1 MILVGAGRALA
12 RLTMSLLSRID
23 LMKRT
28 IIGSFLFLFC
38 LAPFLKAQENYT
50 RVAFDDGGVPGKQA
64 HLLSGD
70 SYTYPDMGAD
80 IDATVAFGEEVVFGY
95 DGLAPDARYRARI
108 VFVSDGQRVQSLF
121 AGESL
126 LRDRITLKAGGAV
139 VETIDLPA
147 ESFAKGRLFVRTRKL
162 EGPNAVVA
170 SIEILST
177 DATFLDP
184 LPEPPVPEFV
194 LPQLSPRPHSVDGTA
209 TPYLSLNGTWRFHPA
224 PPDRFEKTRGTDPG
238 WGDIEVPGQWTQQGY
253 TVDRAKAAAYVR
265 LFHLPTDWSGK
276 RIKLRCDA
284 VYSDATVYINGQEAG
299 RHLGG
304 FTPFEIDITDLVQEG
319 ENTIAMAVK
328 SHSLADTLASGIQ
341 YAAHDLGGIP
351 RKLYLIA
358 LPEVNLARFHV
369 ETWFD
374 DEYDDATLKV
384 LLEVANE
391 SPEPAGSTGP
401 LCVVL
406 SLREDPPWTEQDHA
420 AITHQLETP
429 PPGASVLHEIHLTVP
444 SPRKWHSETPDLYT
458 LSAQLRIGKRPLQEA
473 RVRFGF
479 RQVEVRGD
487 ELFVNGKPVKL
498 RGVCRHEVNPLLGRS
513 LTREDWWRD
522 AELFKKANC
531 NYIRT
536 SHYPPAE
543 EFIEACDTLGLF
555 VEQEAPLCWVG
566 HGANK
571 IWQTWDPH
579 NDEYFAYIQQC
590 ILEMIERDR
599 SHPSVIVW
607 SLANESAWGRN
618 WKWAN
623 ANAAA
628 ADPTRPRSFH
638 DQCYGGYN
646 NHGSN
651 EMPVANMHY
660 PGPAGAQKAADIE
673 RPLLFGEY
681 CHLNAYNRH
690 ELVTDPGVRDAWGR
704 GLRTMWETMWK
715 TKGILGGAL
724 WSGIDDSFFL
734 PDGLLVGYGT
744 WGPIDGWRRE
754 KPEYWH
760 MKKIYSPVRVHLD
773 QVTTDEGTLHI
784 PVENRHDALDLKD
797 LAIEWTAGDR
807 KGTCSVDVPPRAT
820 GTLEIPATDG
830 DLVITVRNPRMV
842 SADGKTGFTVD
853 EYRMPAQSEKESQRD
868 SRNAGIL
875 SSSIDQWTGKIIS
888 IASGKRT
895 ILTGGPDL
903 MILPLDNRGGT
914 QMTGQNQEFTPTTQ
928 TCSYWIADSTMI
940 EEGRKRRVISV
951 EGWYAEASGSYTLT
965 LYQSGEMELDYSFT
979 CKKEVNPRQIG
990 VVFTLPIEFDTLSWK
1005 REGIW
1010 SVYPP
1015 DHIGRNEGEAEAFP
1029 MDVRL
1034 GPSGPEWTP
1043 EWPYG
1048 SDTNEL
1054 GSNDFRSTKENIRWA
1069 SLTDGEGWGLCIRS
1083 DARHHIR
1090 AWVDMMVVR
1099 VLVAFYNN
1107 PGAERFFRSHA
1118 RLEDRPLKPGD
1129 TIADTIRFRLI
1140 EP

>member
-1 MILVGAGRALA
+1 M
-12 RLTMSLLSRID
+12 
-23 LMKRT
+23 
-28 IIGSFLFLFC
+28 
-38 LAPFLKAQENYT
+38 PY
-50 RVAFDDGGVPGKQA
+50 
-64 HLLSGD
+64 
-70 SYTYPDMGAD
+70 
-80 IDATVAFGEEVVFGY
+80 
-95 DGLAPDARYRARI
+95 
-108 VFVSDGQRVQSLF
+108 GQ
-121 AGESL
+121 
-126 LRDRITLKAGGAV
+126 
-139 VETIDLPA
+139 
-147 ESFAKGRLFVRTRKL
+147 
-162 EGPNAVVA
+162 
-170 SIEILST
+170 
-177 DATFLDP
+177 
-184 LPEPPVPEFV
+184 PVPV
-194 LPQLSPRPHSVDGTA
+194 LPLD
-209 TPYLSLNGTWRFHPA
+209 GTWRFNPDPPA
-224 PPDRFEKTRGTDPG
+224 GFEKGDGTGPG
-238 WGDIEVPGQWTQQGY
+238 WGDIEVPGQWAQQGY
-253 TVDRAKAAAYVR
+253 TVERGKAAGYVR
-265 LFHLPTDWSGK
+265 TFRPPGGK
-276 RIKLRCDA
+276 DTRIKLRCDA
-284 VYSDATVYINGQEAG
+284 VYSDASVYVNGKEAG
-299 RHLGG
+299 GHLGG
-304 FTPFEIDITDLVQEG
+304 FTPFELDITDLVHDG
-319 ENTIAMAVK
+319 ENTIALAVK

-351 RKLYLIA
+351 RKVSVFA
-358 LPEVNLARFHV
+358 LPLINVARFHV
-369 ETWFD
+369 ETRFD

-384 LLEVANE
+384 LLEIANE
-391 SPEPAGSTGP
+391 SGKNAGPIDVDLTLLDAPSVHHGPEKEKVTVP
-401 LCVVL
+401 LQIE
-406 SLREDPPWTEQDHA
+406 S
-420 AITHQLETP
+420 P
-429 PPGASVLHEIHLTVP
+429 PPGRSVLHEIDFEVD
-444 SPRKWHSETPDLYT
+444 SPKKWHAETPNIYSLT
-458 LSAQLRIGKRPLQEA
+458 AELRRGEKSLQNV

-479 RQVEVRGD
+479 RQVDVRGD
-487 ELFVNGKPVKL
+487 ELLVNGKPVKL
-498 RGVCRHEVNPLLGRS
+498 RGVCRHEVNPLRGRS

-543 EFIEACDTLGLF
+543 EFIEACDRVGLF

-607 SLANESAWGRN
+607 SLANESAWGQN

-646 NHGSN
+646 NHGSV

-660 PGPAGAQKAADIE
+660 PGPGGPQKAADIE

-704 GLRTMWETMWK
+704 GLRTMWEGMWK
-715 TKGILGGAL
+715 TGGILGGAL

-734 PDGLLVGYGT
+734 PNELTVGYGT

-760 MKKIYSPVRVHLD
+760 MKKTYSPVKVLLD
-773 QVTTDEGTLHI
+773 QVAVKDGTLHI
-784 PVENRHDALDLKD
+784 AVENRHDVLNLKD
-797 LAIEWTAGDR
+797 LAIEWTAGDDR
-807 KGTCSVDVPPRAT
+807 GTCSVDVPPRST
-820 GTLEIPATDG
+820 GTLEIPATDD
-830 DLVITVRNPRMV
+830 DLVIAIRNPRLV
-842 SADGKTGFTVD
+842 SIFGTTGFTVD
-853 EYRMPAQSEKESQRD
+853 EYRMPAWSERKSPPHSAITD
-868 SRNAGIL
+868 AL
-875 SSSIDQWTGKIIS
+875 SSSIDDRTGKIKS
-888 IASGKRT
+888 IALGKRT
-895 ILTGGPDL
+895 ILIGGPDL

-928 TCSYWIADSTMI
+928 TCSDWIADSTMI
-940 EEGRKRRVISV
+940 EEGRQRWKINA

-965 LYQSGEMELDYSFT
+965 IDQSGEIELNYSFT
-979 CKKEVNPRQIG
+979 CKKEINPRQIG
-990 VVFTLPIEFDTLSWK
+990 MVFTLPIEFDKLSWK

-1029 MDVRL
+1029 IDVRL
-1034 GPSGPEWTP
+1034 GPAGPEWIP
-1043 EWPYG
+1043 EWPYA

-1069 SLTDGEGWGLCIRS
+1069 SLTDDEGWGLRIES

-1090 AWVDMMVVR
+1090 AWVDKLTVR

-1118 RLEDRPLKPGD
+1118 RLEDRPLKSGD
-1129 TIADTIRFRLI
+1129 TIADTIRLRLI

>member
-1 MILVGAGRALA
+1 MRSALTGWFLIGFF
-12 RLTMSLLSRID
+12 LTGLLH
-23 LMKRT
+23 
-28 IIGSFLFLFC
+28 
-38 LAPFLKAQENYT
+38 AQESYV

-70 SYTYPDMGAD
+70 NYTFPGLSAD
-80 IDATVAFGEEVVFGY
+80 LDATVAFGEEVVFGY
-95 DGLAPDARYRARI
+95 DGLVPDARYHARI
-108 VFVSDGQRVQSLF
+108 VFVSDGHRVQSLF
-121 AGESL
+121 AGENL
-126 LRDRITLKAGGAV
+126 LKDRIELKAGESV

-147 ESFAKGRLFVRTRKL
+147 ETFAKGRLFVRTQKL

-177 DATFLDP
+177 DAKMLAP
-184 LPEPPVPEFV
+184 LPEPPVPDYV
-194 LPQLSPRPHSVDGTA
+194 LPRLSPCPDSVEGTA
-209 TPYLSLNGTWRFHPA
+209 TPHLYLNGTWRFHPD
-224 PPDRFEKTRGTDPG
+224 PPDRFEKTNGTGPG

-253 TVDRAKAAAYVR
+253 TVDKAKAAAYIR
-265 LFHLPTDWSGK
+265 LFDLPADWSGK

-284 VYSDATVYINGQEAG
+284 VYSDAIVYVNGQEAG

-304 FTPFEIDITDLVQEG
+304 FTPFEIDITDLVHQG

-358 LPEVNLARFHV
+358 LPEVNVARLHV
-369 ETWFD
+369 ETLFD
-374 DEYDDATLKV
+374 DKFDDATLKI
-384 LLEVANE
+384 LIEVANE
-391 SPEPAGSTGP
+391 SPDPAGPPESAGRTGP

-406 SLREDPPWTEQDHA
+406 SLREDPHGTEQA
-420 AITHQLETP
+420 LTATTYQLNTS
-429 PPGASVLHEIHLTVP
+429 PPGASVLHEIHMTVP
-444 SPRKWHSETPDLYT
+444 SPRKWHSETPNLYT
-458 LSAQLRIGKRPLQEA
+458 LIAHLRIGRKTLQET
-473 RVRFGF
+473 RIRFGF

-498 RGVCRHEVNPLLGRS
+498 HGVCRHEVNPLRGRS

-522 AELFKKANC
+522 AELFKMANC

-543 EFIEACDTLGLF
+543 EFIEACDALGLF

-590 ILEMIERDR
+590 VLEMIERDR

-646 NHGSN
+646 NQGSV

-660 PGPAGAQKAADIE
+660 PGPGGPQKAVDID

-704 GLRTMWETMWK
+704 GLRTMWEDMWK

-744 WGPIDGWRRE
+744 WGPIDGWRRP

-760 MKKIYSPVRVHLD
+760 VKKAYSPVKAHLD
-773 QVTTDEGTLHI
+773 QVTVEDDTLHI
-784 PVENRHDALDLKD
+784 PVENRHDALNLKD
-797 LAIEWTAGDR
+797 LKIDWTAGDR
-807 KGTCSVDVPPRAT
+807 EGTCSVDVPPRST
-820 GTLEIPATDG
+820 GTLEIPATDE
-830 DLVITVRNPRMV
+830 DLVITVGNPRMV
-842 SADGKTGFTVD
+842 SVDGKRGFMID
-853 EYRMPAQSEKESQRD
+853 EYRIPAWRGKESPRD
-868 SRNAGIL
+868 SGRAGNL
-875 SSSIDQWTGKIIS
+875 SFTIEHSTGKLS
-888 IASGKRT
+888 TIATKGT
-895 ILTGGPDL
+895 AVLIGGPDL

-914 QMTGQNQEFTPTTQ
+914 QMTGQNREFAPTTQ
-928 TCSYWIADSTMI
+928 TCSDWKSESVKI
-940 EEGRKRRVISV
+940 EKGKDRTEISV
-951 EGWYAEASGSYTLT
+951 EGAYAEAAGFYTLT
-965 LYQSGEMELDYSFT
+965 LHDSGDMELAYSFT
-979 CKKEVNPRQIG
+979 CNKEVNPRQIG
-990 VVFTLPIEFDTLSWK
+990 MVFTLPAEFDNLSWK
-1005 REGIW
+1005 REGLW
-1010 SVYPP
+1010 SAYPP
-1015 DHIGRNEGEAEAFP
+1015 DHIGRNEGKAEAFP

-1034 GPSGPEWTP
+1034 GPAGPEWVP
-1043 EWPYG
+1043 EWPY
-1048 SDTNEL
+1048 SEDTNEL

-1069 SLTDGEGWGLCIRS
+1069 SLTDDEGRGFRVLS
-1083 DARHHIR
+1083 DARHHVR
-1090 AWVDMMVVR
+1090 AWVDTIGVR

-1118 RLEDRPLKPGD
+1118 RLEDKPLKPGD
-1129 TIADTIRFRLI
+1129 TITDTVRFEVI
-1140 EP
+1140 ER